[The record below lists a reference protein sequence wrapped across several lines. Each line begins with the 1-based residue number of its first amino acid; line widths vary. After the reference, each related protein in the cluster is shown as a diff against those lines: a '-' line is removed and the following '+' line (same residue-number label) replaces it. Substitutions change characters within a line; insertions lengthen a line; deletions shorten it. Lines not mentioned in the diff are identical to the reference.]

1 MKIDLQRYNR
11 LLWAV
16 NGTLLLAG
24 LLALLVGGLTS
35 LWPSRDRG
43 QSLPAGAPAAATG
56 TDASSQA
63 AILRLGLPKPLK
75 GTDTLLVPVEGLPQE
90 PEEPRGIGSY
100 SKGGPS
106 VPLFNLLFVDAKT
119 QASRPLLAKKSLI
132 LRYDT
137 LEDGEEGRSA
147 RVDGLLVSLV
157 DADTNGNG
165 RLDEGDEARIWLC
178 DASGRNLHAITA
190 AGTVCA
196 NWHYDSV
203 RRMIYLV
210 VETRNGSRKTES
222 AEVMMVPIDGSQPAR
237 PLASKAQMDEL
248 RNLLQR

>member
-1 MKIDLQRYNR
+1 MRLDLERYNR

-24 LLALLVGGLTS
+24 LLVLLITGLTT

-43 QSLPAGAPAAATG
+43 QSLPAGVPATMSD
-56 TDASSQA
+56 TPTQA

-90 PEEPRGIGSY
+90 SEEPRGIGSY
-100 SKGGPS
+100 SKSSPN

-119 QASRPLLAKKSLI
+119 LASRPLLARKSLI

-147 RVDGLLVSLV
+147 RVDGLLVSIV
-157 DADTNGNG
+157 DSDTNGNG

-178 DASGRNLHAITA
+178 DASGRNLRAVTTP
-190 AGTVCA
+190 GTTCA
-196 NWHYDSV
+196 NWHYDSL
-203 RRMIYLV
+203 RRTVYLV
-210 VETRNGSRKTES
+210 VETRSDARKAES
-222 AEVMMVPIDGSQPAR
+222 ADVLAVPIEGSQPAR
-237 PLASKAQMDEL
+237 PLASKPQMDEL
-248 RNLLQR
+248 RNLLQH

>member
-1 MKIDLQRYNR
+1 MTFDLQRYNR

-16 NGTLLLAG
+16 TGTLLLVG

-43 QSLPAGAPAAATG
+43 QSLPVGAPETSA
-56 TDASSQA
+56 DAPSQA
-63 AILRLGLPKPLK
+63 AILRLGLPKPMK

-100 SKGGPS
+100 SKGAPS

-119 QASRPLLAKKSLI
+119 QASRPLLARKSLI

-137 LEDGEEGRSA
+137 LEDGEEGRNA
-147 RVDGLLVSLV
+147 RVDGLLVSIV

-165 RLDEGDEARIWLC
+165 RLDEGDDARIWLC
-178 DASGRNLHAITA
+178 DASGRNLRAVTTT
-190 AGTVCA
+190 GTTCA
-196 NWHYDSV
+196 NWHYDSL
-203 RRMIYLV
+203 RRTVYLV
-210 VETRNGSRKTES
+210 VESRNGSRKAES
-222 AEVMMVPIDGSQPAR
+222 AEVLMVPIDGSQPAH
-237 PLASKAQMDEL
+237 PLASKVQMDEL

>member
-1 MKIDLQRYNR
+1 MSLDLQRYNR

-24 LLALLVGGLTS
+24 LIVLLITGLTA

-43 QSLPAGAPAAATG
+43 QSLPAGVPATTADAP
-56 TDASSQA
+56 SRA

-90 PEEPRGIGSY
+90 SEEPRGIGSY
-100 SKGGPS
+100 SKGAPN

-119 QASRPLLAKKSLI
+119 LASRPLLARKSLI

-147 RVDGLLVSLV
+147 RVDGLLVSIV
-157 DADTNGNG
+157 DTDTNGNG

-178 DASGRNLHAITA
+178 DASGRNLRAVTA
-190 AGTVCA
+190 AGTTCA
-196 NWHYDSV
+196 NWQYDSL
-203 RRMIYLV
+203 RRTAYLV
-210 VETRNGSRKTES
+210 VETRSEARKAES
-222 AEVMMVPIDGSQPAR
+222 AEVLAVPIDGAQPAR

-248 RNLLQR
+248 RNLLQH